1 MSHGHN
7 SSHRPKRE
15 EAKTKEVVDLK
26 RENHQLKRAVKR
38 LEKEI
43 RKRAEV
49 EEEVAEPEASEA
61 WEDCPECKGPVKLLT
76 VGPVTLKVCH
86 QCKWRT
92 KVA

>member
-1 MSHGHN
+1 LSHGHN

-15 EAKTKEVVDLK
+15 EAKTREVVDLK

-49 EEEVAEPEASEA
+49 EEEVAEPEPLAPQEV
-61 WEDCPECKGPVKLLT
+61 CPECESNLKLIT